1 MTMYGQG
8 LHGVV
13 LAEVPAP
20 SVPLGSFEDG
30 IVAWAGLV
38 TLMGFVGV
46 VALALAVA
54 GPAASRI
61 GTPAAVAVTSR
72 LGRVAAGSGLLAIP
86 AVLTGAAHRGAPSG
100 GYDYGAAWAALYD
113 GSTPGL
119 LGGLEATLILA
130 GLLLVVPLAIRPVG
144 VSAQLRTWLLS
155 GALVAGAVA
164 LATTKFPS
172 KAPQPGTMDRTIFT
186 TVMWVMHLWGG
197 SVWIGGLIG
206 LLALFVRGAVPAEP
220 RAAFW
225 STMIRRF
232 SVSAMSGVTAI
243 VLSGLFLYWS
253 HVDSLDQLLTT
264 TYGRVLLVKI
274 LLFCALL
281 LLGAV
286 NQFWL
291 HPRVEAL
298 RAAGDTR
305 PLRVILARQFPV
317 TVTVEVLL
325 GLTVL
330 LVAPFLHGS
339 ARNEAYQAQAAKVAP
354 AGTRSNHLPKA
365 PPKLVTAS
373 TWAYGAVDTL
383 IVVGVM
389 AGAYRASGRVI
400 RRRTGNEPKRGASPA
415 DLVDA

>member
-1 MTMYGQG
+1 MMYGQG
-8 LHGVV
+8 LDDVV

-20 SVPLGSFEDG
+20 SAPLGPFEDSV
-30 IVAWAGLV
+30 VAWAGLA

-46 VALALAVA
+46 AALALVVA

-72 LGRVAAGSGLLAIP
+72 LVRVAAVFGLLAIP
-86 AVLTGAAHRGAPSG
+86 AVFTAVAHHAAPGG
-100 GYDYGAAWAALYD
+100 GYDYGAAWALLYD
-113 GSTPGL
+113 GSTLGL
-119 LGGLEATLILA
+119 LDGLEATLIVA
-130 GLLLVVPLAIRPVG
+130 GLLLVVPLVIRPG
-144 VSAQLRTWLLS
+144 TASAPLRTWLLT
-155 GALVAGAVA
+155 GALAAGAVA
-164 LATTKFPS
+164 LAATKFPS
-172 KAPQPGTMDRTIFT
+172 KAPQPGAMGRTIFT
-186 TVMWVMHLWGG
+186 TVMWVMHLWGS

-206 LLALFVRGAVPAEP
+206 LLALCASGAVPAGR

-225 STMIRRF
+225 STTIRRF
-232 SVSAMSGVTAI
+232 SVSAMSCVAAI

-253 HVDSLDQLLTT
+253 HVDGPGQLLTT

-274 LLFCALL
+274 LLFCVLL
-281 LLGAV
+281 LLGAA

-291 HPRVEAL
+291 HPRIVAL

-305 PLRVILARQFPV
+305 PLMVILGRHFPI
-317 TVTVEVLL
+317 TIAAEVLL

-354 AGTRSNHLPKA
+354 SGTKANHLPKA

-383 IVVGVM
+383 IVVTVM
-389 AGAYRASGRVI
+389 AGGYWASGRII
-400 RRRTGNEPKRGASPA
+400 RRRTGNGPETAAVPV